1 MQIYKFYTKK
11 PLNQYLCVLGNSYLT
26 NMFMLK
32 KIDSTLGHWIL
43 LLMLSLIWGSSFIL
57 IKRGLEAFSYEQVA
71 TLRIFIAFLFLA
83 ILGRKFYLNIPKKK
97 LWPLFL
103 TGVIGNGIPPFL
115 FSKAQTYLDSGIVG
129 ILNVLTPLFTIFI
142 GILFYNLKVKIV
154 NYLGIAFGII
164 GTLYLLLPQTEQ
176 LNDKTL
182 YYSLIVI
189 LGTACYGWSA
199 NIIKAHLGELD
210 AIQITTITFTFVGPW
225 AGIYLLCG
233 DFLEIMQSH
242 PKALASFSYI
252 TILAI
257 MGSALSVIAFNKLI
271 KMTGPLFATS
281 CTYMIPIVA
290 IIWGISDKEIITV
303 HHIIGFVIILGGIY
317 LVNKR
322 T

>member
-1 MQIYKFYTKK
+1 
-11 PLNQYLCVLGNSYLT
+11 
-26 NMFMLK
+26 MLK
-32 KIDSTLGHWIL
+32 KIDSKLGHWIIL
-43 LLMLSLIWGSSFIL
+43 IMLSIIWGSSFML
-57 IKRGLEAFSYEQVA
+57 IKRGLDAFSYEQVA
-71 TLRIFIAFLFLA
+71 TLRIFIAFIFLTV
-83 ILGRKFYLNIPKKK
+83 LGRKFYTNFPTKK

-103 TGVIGNGIPPFL
+103 TGFIGNGIPPFL

-154 NYLGIAFGII
+154 NYLGIALGII
-164 GTLYLLLPQTEQ
+164 GTIYLLLPQTEQ
-176 LNDKTL
+176 LDDKTL
-182 YYSLIVI
+182 YYSLIAI

-199 NIIKAHLGELD
+199 NIIKAHLEELD
-210 AIQITTITFTFVGPW
+210 AIQITTISFSFVGPW

-233 DFLEIMQSH
+233 DFLEIMQNH
-242 PKALASFSYI
+242 PKAISSFSYI
-252 TILAI
+252 AILAI

-281 CTYMIPIVA
+281 CTYIIPIVA
-290 IIWGISDKEIITV
+290 IIWGVSDKEIIDI
-303 HHIIGFVIILGGIY
+303 HDIIGFVIILGGIY